1 MLLTLATGGV
11 CFCCQSSVFLTPGL
25 YAYFYSVNRQ
35 TTDCHCCCHSV
46 VLWLRG
52 CVLSAELAEVVAK
65 EQARGLCTL
74 STAHHRLC

>member
-1 MLLTLATGGV
+1 MLAANIS
-11 CFCCQSSVFLTPGL
+11 QRRSQFLT
-25 YAYFYSVNRQ
+25 YFSYFYSVNRQ

-52 CVLSAELAEVVAK
+52 CVLSAELVEVVAE
-65 EQARGLCTL
+65 EQARGLGTL